1 MKKIFT
7 ILFAILI
14 TTSTFLFSAC
24 SNGTLKPI
32 NMSVYYNNN
41 VSATAYKNDASN
53 SKTLDITSLTSSKP
67 DRSKMDKYLDFTF
80 SANGSW
86 IYKMYID
93 RIEFYVLS
101 NETTSSQMTITLNI
115 TNTAKETNLSDP
127 ATHSDIKSHNPEAN
141 IAQKYTFEINKVIA
155 TATGSKLT
163 LDISESSE
171 LISTKNDPD
180 NNFSWIIYDFKIIG
194 ESREYSK

>member
-1 MKKIFT
+1 MKKITT
-7 ILFAILI
+7 IIFAIFI
-14 TTSTFLFSAC
+14 TMSIFMFSAC
-24 SNGTLKPI
+24 SNDSLKPI
-32 NMSVYYNNN
+32 KMSVYFNNN
-41 VSATAYKNDASN
+41 VTATTYKNDVSSN
-53 SKTLDITSLTSSKP
+53 KTLNIGTLTSSKA

-115 TNTAKETNLSDP
+115 TNTAKETNLTETS
-127 ATHSDIKSHNPEAN
+127 THTDIKSHNPQKN
-141 IAQKYTFEINKVIA
+141 IAQKYTFKINKVIA
-155 TATGSKLT
+155 TATGSTFT
-163 LDISESSE
+163 LDIGESSE
-171 LISTKNDPD
+171 LISTKNNPD
-180 NNFSWIIYDFKIIG
+180 NNFCWIIYDFKIIG

>member
-67 DRSKMDKYLDFTF
+67 DRSKMDKYTEKAVYPHKICRYTDKIQKAYFT
-80 SANGSW
+80 
-86 IYKMYID
+86 
-93 RIEFYVLS
+93 R
-101 NETTSSQMTITLNI
+101 TLQ
-115 TNTAKETNLSDP
+115 P
-127 ATHSDIKSHNPEAN
+127 
-141 IAQKYTFEINKVIA
+141 
-155 TATGSKLT
+155 
-163 LDISESSE
+163 
-171 LISTKNDPD
+171 
-180 NNFSWIIYDFKIIG
+180 
-194 ESREYSK
+194 